1 MTVVDK
7 GDEGRLRA
15 LLDSLGYDREPSIL
29 IVGWATN
36 ARVGG
41 EISHDIDLTL
51 DAHISTKIAALIDRY
66 DTEKGKKDARELV
79 ALIDK
84 GGTAAGVIDGLLAA
98 SDGPAEDVPT
108 YIRQMFELLPKVV
121 DLGKK
126 GRVRYAAL
134 AREWT
139 EEADLKVQAQSRRS
153 TT

>member
-1 MTVVDK
+1 MT
-7 GDEGRLRA
+7 
-15 LLDSLGYDREPSIL
+15 
-29 IVGWATN
+29 
-36 ARVGG
+36 
-41 EISHDIDLTL
+41 LTL
-51 DAHISTKIAALIDRY
+51 DAHISTKIAARIDRY

-84 GGTAAGVIDGLLAA
+84 GGTAAGVIDVLLAA

-108 YIRQMFELLPKVV
+108 YIRQMFELLPKLV

-139 EEADLKVQAQSRRS
+139 EEADLKVQAQSQRS